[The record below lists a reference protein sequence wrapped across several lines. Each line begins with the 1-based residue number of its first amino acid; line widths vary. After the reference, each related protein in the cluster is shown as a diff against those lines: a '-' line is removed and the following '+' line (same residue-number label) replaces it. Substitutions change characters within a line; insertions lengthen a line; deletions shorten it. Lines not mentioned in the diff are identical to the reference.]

1 MATIIT
7 FEHANLTQA
16 DFPIATDFDWLIE
29 QNFDVFQI
37 GRKYHQWQLKVRH
50 YIGVIGLPSGYQL
63 EILPKIGGQ
72 ADILQTRQWLQTM
85 LTEIW
90 HSLTPK
96 TLPNLAK
103 QTPINPQLPL
113 NDWLNQQFWQ
123 HFATY
128 QPNQRYQRFEQNQNF
143 LQGKLLV
150 KQQLQHNHHQ
160 PHKFFHQSENFAFDT
175 ACNRLVKTTLQCL
188 GTNHPLSHEWHGVQT
203 ILPNVYHSTFQQA
216 QQELQALPNIIAQQ
230 NYDFINFCYSL
241 LTFYQGAGQGESTKQ
256 SLLIN
261 MQFAFEK
268 WVSYR
273 LTQQFDKANT
283 EIIEQFA
290 QPLTLNN
297 QLTIKPDLVIK
308 SDNTVKVID
317 IKWKNIQTIGDIQ
330 LADMYQLLTY
340 ASQFN
345 ADEAWL
351 IVPSLDNRL
360 KQEIQL
366 VKAVATQF
374 YLVPFCVNG

>member
-1 MATIIT
+1 MTTITT
-7 FEHANLTQA
+7 FEYATLTQS
-16 DFPIATDFDWLIE
+16 DFSNSQDFDWLIE

-37 GRKYHQWQLKVRH
+37 QRKNHQWQLKVRH
-50 YIGVIGLPSGYQL
+50 YIGVIGLPSGRQL

-85 LTEIW
+85 LTDIW

-96 TLPNLAK
+96 TLPNLAR

-123 HFATY
+123 CFAIY
-128 QPNQRYQRFEQNQNF
+128 QPNQHYQRFEQNQNF

-150 KQQLQHNHHQ
+150 KQQLQHNHYQ
-160 PHKFFHQSENFAFDT
+160 PHKFFHQSENFANDT
-175 ACNRLVKTTLQCL
+175 ACNRLVRTTLQCL
-188 GTNHPLSHEWHGVQT
+188 GTNHSLSHEWHGVQT
-203 ILPNVYHSTFQQA
+203 ILPNGYHSTFQQA
-216 QQELQALPNIIAQQ
+216 QQELHALPTVIAQQ
-230 NYDFINFCYSL
+230 NLDFISFCYSL
-241 LTFYQGAGQGESTKQ
+241 LTLQQASGQGQYPSQ
-256 SLLIN
+256 ALLIN

-273 LTQQFDKANT
+273 LTHHFKNAT
-283 EIIEQFA
+283 VIEQCSQA
-290 QPLTLNN
+290 LTVNHELM
-297 QLTIKPDLVIK
+297 IKPDAVIK
-308 SDNTVKVID
+308 SENATKVID

-366 VKAVATQF
+366 VKAVATQC

>member
-1 MATIIT
+1 MIITT
-7 FEHANLTQA
+7 FEHATLTQF
-16 DFPIATDFDWLIE
+16 DFPIATDFNWLLE

-37 GRKYHQWQLKVRH
+37 GRKHHQWQLKVRH
-50 YIGVIGLPSGYQL
+50 YIGVIGLPSGFQL

-123 HFATY
+123 RFATY

-160 PHKFFHQSENFAFDT
+160 PHKFFHQSENFANDT
-175 ACNRLVKTTLQCL
+175 DCNRLVKTTLQYL
-188 GTNHPLSHEWHGVQT
+188 GTNHSLSHYWHGVQT
-203 ILPNVYHSTFQQA
+203 ILPNGYHSTFQQA
-216 QQELQALPNIIAQQ
+216 QQELHALPTAIAQQ
-230 NYDFINFCYSL
+230 NLDFISFCYSL
-241 LTFYQGAGQGESTKQ
+241 LTLQQASGQGQ
-256 SLLIN
+256 SHSQTLLIN

-273 LTQQFDKANT
+273 LTQQFKNAT
-283 EIIEQFA
+283 VLEQYSQA
-290 QPLTLNN
+290 LTVNHELM
-297 QLTIKPDLVIK
+297 IKPDVVIK
-308 SDNTVKVID
+308 SENAIKVID

-351 IVPSLDNRL
+351 IVPSLDNQP

-366 VKAVATQF
+366 VKAMATQF